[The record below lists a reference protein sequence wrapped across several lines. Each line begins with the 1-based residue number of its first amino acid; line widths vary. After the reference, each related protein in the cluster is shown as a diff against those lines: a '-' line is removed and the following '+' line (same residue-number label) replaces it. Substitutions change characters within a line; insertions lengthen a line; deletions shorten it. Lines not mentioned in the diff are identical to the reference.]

1 MESQIEFL
9 ESQIP
14 LAIPFPLSILPIMNP
29 TLIKTVPIGSQIL
42 FQRPGATIHEQGIV
56 RDFNPLKRLYEVRFS
71 LDGIDYMTF
80 VAHHSIIC
88 WF

>member
-1 MESQIEFL
+1 MIAPITL
-9 ESQIP
+9 LKIP
-14 LAIPFPLSILPIMNP
+14 LYSPFPPSILPIMKPN
-29 TLIKTVPIGSQIL
+29 TIKTIPVGSHIL
-42 FQRPGATIHEQGIV
+42 FQRPGATIHEQGTIAA
-56 RDFNPLKRLYEVRFS
+56 FSISKRLYEVRFR